1 MNSKIAAYVT
11 VSILSFG
18 LMGHT
23 LALAG
28 QERDRL
34 KILDKYKWNLADI
47 YPDDQ
52 AWRGAKEQLAKELP
66 QMKMFQGKLGT
77 SAATLA
83 NALDKY
89 FGFDKELSRLYVYAQ
104 MLSDQDTRDATHLG
118 MKQEMIQL
126 AAAEAAEVAFLEPEI
141 LRFEKGRVDKFIR
154 NEPRLKIYR
163 FYLEDIARRSAHTL
177 SAAEEKLLADMGP
190 LAAASSSTYGILSN
204 ADFPF
209 PSVTLSDGK
218 VVKLDQAAF
227 ADLRALPNRSDR
239 EKVMSAFFAALGHFS
254 GTFGTT
260 MNGEVQKVLFQSKAR
275 KYESALEY
283 SLNGPNIPVS
293 VYMRL
298 IDGINKNLPAF
309 HRYLKLRQRILGL
322 DQLHYYDLYAPLVGS
337 VELTYTPEQAQKLV
351 LEAVAP
357 LGSEYTSTVERA
369 YDSRWI
375 DLFPNEGKRSGAYS
389 EGAAYDV
396 HPYMLINYNGKYTD
410 VSTVAHEMGHTMQ
423 SYFSNKTQPYPLANY
438 PIFVAEVAST
448 FNETLLINHVL
459 KNTKDDDTRLS
470 LLGNYLENIKSTVFR
485 QAQFAEFE
493 LRMYEMAGKGQP
505 ITGNA
510 LAKLYLDITRKYYG
524 QDQGISIV
532 DDYIANEWS
541 YIPHFY
547 RDFYV
552 FQYATSFAASMALS
566 EKVIGGDPGATKR
579 YLAFLSAGGS
589 KYPIDLLKDAGVD
602 MTTDEPLN
610 LTIKAMNR
618 VMDEMDAILA
628 RRKGQR
634 PFFDWVHAG
643 YWVPIRTL
651 RSILRG
657 NRQRAQAVYAP
668 IE

>member
-1 MNSKIAAYVT
+1 MSRKIAAYVT
-11 VSILSFG
+11 ISILSFG
-18 LMGHT
+18 LMGLT
-23 LALAG
+23 LTLTG

-52 AWRGAKEQLAKELP
+52 AWRSAKEQLAKELP

-141 LRFEKGRVDKFIR
+141 LRFEKGKVDKFIR
-154 NEPRLKIYR
+154 SEPRLKIYR

-190 LAAASSSTYGILSN
+190 LAGASSSTYGILSN

-410 VSTVAHEMGHTMQ
+410 VSTLAHEMGHTMQ

-552 FQYATSFAASMALS
+552 FQYATSFTASMALS

-579 YLAFLSAGGS
+579 YLAFLGAGGS

-602 MTTDEPLN
+602 MTTDEPLD

-628 RRKGQR
+628 RRK
-634 PFFDWVHAG
+634 
-643 YWVPIRTL
+643 
-651 RSILRG
+651 
-657 NRQRAQAVYAP
+657 
-668 IE
+668 